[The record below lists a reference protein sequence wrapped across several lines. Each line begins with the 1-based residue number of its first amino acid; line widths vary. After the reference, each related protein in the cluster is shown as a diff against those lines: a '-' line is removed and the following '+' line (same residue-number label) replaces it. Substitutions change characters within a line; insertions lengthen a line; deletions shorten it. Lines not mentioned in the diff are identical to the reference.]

1 MSRRIIVACIMMLLD
16 NRRSSGWLHG
26 SNMNLYRDEGTWAEQ
41 WIADA
46 KNWSSDSS
54 VEPMFTRSPVRLTH
68 QVEACPSERNNPV
81 VQILSSRFYSP
92 LARLESSSCYTPFD
106 MVLYA
111 VALSVSPTSGIFC
124 LSLILVKATIRW
136 TLSSLPDYLHR
147 FMGVVFKRR
156 RG

>member
-1 MSRRIIVACIMMLLD
+1 
-16 NRRSSGWLHG
+16 
-26 SNMNLYRDEGTWAEQ
+26 
-41 WIADA
+41 
-46 KNWSSDSS
+46 
-54 VEPMFTRSPVRLTH
+54 
-68 QVEACPSERNNPV
+68 
-81 VQILSSRFYSP
+81 
-92 LARLESSSCYTPFD
+92 